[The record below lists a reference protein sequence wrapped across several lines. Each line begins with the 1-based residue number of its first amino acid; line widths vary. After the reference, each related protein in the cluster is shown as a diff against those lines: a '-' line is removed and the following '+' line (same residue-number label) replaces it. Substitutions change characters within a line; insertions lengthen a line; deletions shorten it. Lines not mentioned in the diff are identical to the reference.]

1 MTDEQVAAPA
11 AGRGDGRVGGG
22 RVGSGNAG
30 TRTSL
35 RVLAVSI
42 GPLIAALVLGGILL
56 LAMGFNPLS
65 YYAYVVQRAIMSP
78 SGIEATLT
86 RMGPLLL
93 IAASLIVA
101 FRAGIWNLGGDGQ
114 YLLGA
119 VFVAATVPLTLNLL
133 PVWANL
139 LLGLLIGAAVGAIWG
154 LLPAILKASQ
164 GINEI
169 ITTLMMSF
177 LGVSLAN
184 VLVKLAFLDP
194 ATTTPQTRTL
204 PVEARLPRLFETSV
218 SSGLLIGLVAVIA
231 VHLVMTRTSFGM
243 RLRLVG
249 ANPRAAVHAGLS
261 VPMLTIAVFAISSA
275 LAGLSGAV
283 DILGT
288 HGNVRADWNPAY
300 SLTVVPLVFL
310 ARLNG
315 FGSIAYVFLFSALT
329 IGGESAARRIGV
341 PSFFSLVIVAILLIM
356 LGLAEYLDKRHQ
368 ERARL

>member
-1 MTDEQVAAPA
+1 MSDQQASTAGVGRSTLRAPFSA
-11 AGRGDGRVGGG
+11 WGRIL
-22 RVGSGNAG
+22 
-30 TRTSL
+30 T
-35 RVLAVSI
+35 VSI
-42 GPLIAALVLGGILL
+42 GPLIAALVLGGLIL
-56 LAMGFNPLS
+56 LAMGVNPLS
-65 YYAYVVQRAIMSP
+65 YYGYVVERAILSP
-78 SGIEATLT
+78 SGLSATLT
-86 RMGPLLL
+86 RMGPFLL

-114 YLLGA
+114 FLLAA
-119 VFVAATVPLTLNLL
+119 VIVAATTPLLHEAGLPIWLNLAIGL
-133 PVWANL
+133 II
-139 LLGLLIGAAVGAIWG
+139 GLLIGALWG
-154 LLPAILKASQ
+154 LLPAMLKAWH

-204 PVEARLPRLFETSV
+204 PVDARLPKLFDTTI
-218 SSGLLIGLVAVIA
+218 SSGLIVGLVVIIA
-231 VHLVMTRTSFGM
+231 MHLMMTRTSFGM
-243 RLRLVG
+243 KLRLVG

-261 VPMLTIAVFAISSA
+261 VPKLTIAVFAISA
-275 LAGLSGAV
+275 GLAGLSGAV

-288 HGNVRADWNPAY
+288 QGNVRADWNPAY

-329 IGGESAARRIGV
+329 IGGESAARRLGV
-341 PSFFSLVIVAILLIM
+341 PSFFSLVIVALLLIT
-356 LGLAEYLDKRHQ
+356 LALAEYFDKHRQ
-368 ERARL
+368 YRAKI

>member
-1 MTDEQVAAPA
+1 MSEQQAVAPVGNAPA
-11 AGRGDGRVGGG
+11 WPRM
-22 RVGSGNAG
+22 
-30 TRTSL
+30 
-35 RVLAVSI
+35 LAISI
-42 GPLIAALVLGGILL
+42 GPLIAAIVIGGLIL
-56 LAMGFNPLS
+56 LAMGVNPFN
-65 YYAYVVQRAIMSP
+65 YYAYVVKRAILSP
-78 SGIEATLT
+78 SGMEATLT

-114 YLLGA
+114 FLLAA
-119 VFVAATVPLTLNLL
+119 VIVAAATPVMIDVL
-133 PVWANL
+133 PVWLNL
-139 LLGLLIGAAVGAIWG
+139 VLGLFIGAVIGAIWG
-154 LLPAILKASQ
+154 VLPAMLKAWQ

-184 VLVKLAFLDP
+184 VLVKLYFLDP

-204 PVEARLPRLFETSV
+204 PVEARLPRLFDTTV

-231 VHLVMTRTSFGM
+231 VHLMMTRTSFGM
-243 RLRLVG
+243 KLRLVG

-261 VPMLTIAVFAISSA
+261 VPGLTLAVFCISAA
-275 LAGLSGAV
+275 LAGVSGAV

-288 HGNVRADWNPAY
+288 QGNVRADWNPAY

-315 FGSIAYVFLFSALT
+315 FGSIAYVFVFSALT
-329 IGGESAARRIGV
+329 IGGESAARRLGV
-341 PSFFSLVIVAILLIM
+341 PSFFSLVIVAILLM
-356 LGLAEYLDKRHQ
+356 TLGLAEYLDKRHQ
-368 ERARL
+368 DRARH

>member
-1 MTDEQVAAPA
+1 MSEPQATAVRTTNSGRSRTFPA
-11 AGRGDGRVGGG
+11 WGRVLTIS
-22 RVGSGNAG
+22 V
-30 TRTSL
+30 
-35 RVLAVSI
+35 
-42 GPLIAALVLGGILL
+42 GPLIAALALGGIIL
-56 LAMGFNPLS
+56 LAMGVNPLS
-65 YYAYVVQRAIMSP
+65 YYTYVVDRAILSP
-78 SGIEATLT
+78 SGLAATLT
-86 RMGPLLL
+86 RMGPFLL

-114 YLLGA
+114 FLLAAVIVAAVTPLMFGAGFPIWINLMIGLFIGA
-119 VFVAATVPLTLNLL
+119 V
-133 PVWANL
+133 
-139 LLGLLIGAAVGAIWG
+139 IGALWG
-154 LLPAILKASQ
+154 VLPALLKAWH

-204 PVEARLPRLFETSV
+204 PVEARLPKLFDTTV
-218 SSGLLIGLVAVIA
+218 SSGLIIGLIVIMA
-231 VHLVMTRTSFGM
+231 VHLMMTRTSFGM

-261 VPMLTIAVFAISSA
+261 VPKLTIAVFAISA
-275 LAGLSGAV
+275 GLAGLSGAV

-288 HGNVRADWNPAY
+288 QGNVRADWNPAY

-315 FGSIAYVFLFSALT
+315 FASIAYVFLFSALT
-329 IGGESAARRIGV
+329 IGGESAARRLGV
-341 PSFFSLVIVAILLIM
+341 PSFFSLVIVALLLIT
-356 LGLAEYLDKRHQ
+356 LALAEYLDKRRHY
-368 ERARL
+368 RAKP

>member
-1 MTDEQVAAPA
+1 MSDEQAVATA
-11 AGRGDGRVGGG
+11 ATRSGG
-22 RVGSGNAG
+22 RTDNTGAQ
-30 TRTSL
+30 RLL
-35 RVLAVSI
+35 RVLAISI
-42 GPLIAALVLGGILL
+42 GPLVAALILGGVLL

-65 YYAYVVQRAIMSP
+65 YYAYVVQRAIFSP
-78 SGIEATLT
+78 SGFEATLT

-114 YLLGA
+114 YLLAA
-119 VFVAATVPLTLNLL
+119 VFVAATVPLTLDVL

-139 LLGLLIGAAVGAIWG
+139 LLGLAIGAAVGAIWG
-154 LLPAILKASQ
+154 ILPAILKAWQ
-164 GINEI
+164 GMNEI

-177 LGVSLAN
+177 LGVSFAN

-204 PVEARLPRLFETSV
+204 PVEARLPRLFDTAT
-218 SSGLLIGLVAVIA
+218 SSGLIIGLVAIIA
-231 VHLVMTRTSFGM
+231 VHLVMTRTAFGM

-249 ANPRAAVHAGLS
+249 ANPRAAVHAGLP
-261 VPMLTIAVFAISSA
+261 VPALTIAVFAISAA

-315 FGSIAYVFLFSALT
+315 FASIAYVFLFSALT

-341 PSFFSLVIVAILLIM
+341 PSFLSLVIVALLLIT

-368 ERARL
+368 ERARR